1 MRWVRPDFTIPSQAR
16 AFRAKVA
23 ARASS
28 ASTTRGAVASAARRM
43 AVGMTSFV
51 DCARFTSSFGSTERS
66 PRRPPRISAARLAS
80 TSFTFMWKEVP
91 APAW

>member
-23 ARASS
+23 ASPSS
-28 ASTTRGAVASAARRM
+28 ASTVRGAVASAASRM
-43 AVGMTSFV
+43 AVGTTSFV
-51 DCARFTSSFGSTERS
+51 DCAMLTSSLGSMARS
-66 PRRPPRISAARLAS
+66 PRRPPRSSEARLAS
-80 TSFTFMWKEVP
+80 TSFTFMWNEVP